1 MRLPTLCL
9 LLAGLL
15 LLTCSRPAAAKTYTV
30 QVGYQAI
37 VDNIGVPAWYGEFF
51 YPDNLTIAFGDS
63 VTYFFATYEG
73 HDVVFSNNN
82 LSLSEMNAD
91 DTGFAPPA
99 GQLGPATFVDPTDV
113 YDSGI
118 RTLGAPNYTLTFTPA
133 AGSGSFL
140 YYCTIHKSTG
150 MIGHINVLPQGQ
162 AEPLGPAAARAEAQA
177 QIAYDVSQAQIVQN
191 QLDAAA
197 ATATGSDV
205 GHSRLADGSILWS
218 VMGGAMANFPSNVTD
233 TPMYM
238 RWSPTYVEVHEGDT
252 VEWTM
257 DGNGMSAH
265 TVVFEPDNSYVSV
278 YGNYT
283 IGTIFSLANNPYVTT
298 PIAPI
303 VIGFGAQGPIFDT
316 SVHTETVPSTTL
328 VNSGIILPADLAGL
342 APFAIAFRVHFT
354 AEGSY
359 NYSCSLHEPL
369 GMIGQVVVKPLGSP
383 LCTIP
388 GDAASCDSLVQS
400 SGGVLGDPTII
411 GLLGQKFQVHGLD
424 GAVYSLLT
432 HPRLQ
437 LNGRFSFLASGRC
450 PADRSILCW
459 SHPGSYISS
468 VGLMLRAEDGSVT
481 QLEVHSGA
489 AADGLQSVK
498 LNGRLIN
505 AAETVQTGRG
515 RDELSVHR
523 VDSHHV
529 LVRTEMLTLHI
540 ESSDGF
546 LNHRVEPRVQLSS
559 LKPMHGIIGQTWQD
573 VQHQHSEIKEME
585 GMVDD
590 YLVQENTLFGSQF
603 PFNQF

>member
-15 LLTCSRPAAAKTYTV
+15 LLICSQPAAAANTYTV
-30 QVGYQAI
+30 QVGFQAI

-51 YPDNLTIAFGDS
+51 YPDNLTIAYGDS
-63 VTYFFATYEG
+63 VTFYFATVEV
-73 HDVVFSNNN
+73 HNVVFSNNN
-82 LSLSEMNAD
+82 ESLSEMNAQ
-91 DTGFAPPA
+91 DTAFAPPA
-99 GQLGPATFVDPTDV
+99 GPLGPSIFTDPTDV

-118 RTLGAPNYTLTFTPA
+118 STLGAPNYTLTFTPQT
-133 AGSGSFL
+133 GSGSFL
-140 YYCTIHKSTG
+140 YYCTIHKPA
-150 MIGHINVLPQGQ
+150 MAAYINVLPQGQ
-162 AEPLGPAAARAEAQA
+162 TAPLDPAAALAEAQA
-177 QIAYDVSQAQIVQN
+177 QIAFDVSQAQLVQT

-205 GHSRLADGSILWS
+205 PHSSLSDGSILWS
-218 VMGGAMANFPSNVTD
+218 VQGGAMTMFPSTVYGV
-233 TPMYM
+233 PMYM
-238 RWSPTYVEVHEGDT
+238 RWLPTYLEVHEGDT

-257 DGNGMSAH
+257 DGNGMGPH
-265 TVVFEPDNSYVSV
+265 TVVFEPDNSYVFV

-283 IGTIFSLANNPYVTT
+283 QGTVLTLADEPYVTT
-298 PIAPI
+298 RLAPLI
-303 VIGFGAQGPIFDT
+303 IGFGAQGPIFDKST
-316 SVHTETVPSTTL
+316 HTDTVPSAAL
-328 VNSGIILPADLAGL
+328 VDSGLIFPVDEDALV
-342 APFAIAFRVHFT
+342 PFPSAYRVHFT

-359 NYSCSLHEPL
+359 NYSCSLHQPM

-411 GLLGQKFQVHGLD
+411 GLRGQKFQVHGLD

-498 LNGRLIN
+498 LNGRLLN

-603 PFNQF
+603 PFNQW